1 MSKLFNDPQ
10 TYWNNKL
17 AAYLHD
23 PFDKAFY
30 IQGHEERAEIL
41 LNALGVQKPNEEFWK
56 TADHIASGFDR
67 GQLPSYSADPNKN
80 GAVDFSID
88 PVLTHPTGGDG
99 VDEGATSLKIE
110 LPESLKGIDS
120 KEKALRL
127 SEETAEYM
135 YKKLGKEPGDT
146 GYSNKDIFRRN
157 LGSQK
162 GADLFAQARFLYT
175 HLVLRFNLARDNVL
189 GIGGLWHRLPA
200 DTRFPDH
207 SIWQHNGLTSA
218 LYSAGELAGGE
229 DSHGDLNVGL
239 MVFSITPVQSFI
251 SKARKLRDFW
261 TGSVLL
267 SWLAFEGILW
277 VVENLGPD
285 HVVYPSLVD
294 QPLMNRYLK
303 KVWEIDEDLKDETD
317 IASFPNKFVCVVPLN
332 KLEDIKKG
340 IEERVGEKWKDAVEL
355 SRDFLLGKADSQK
368 IDPEYVKELFRRQ
381 TEGFWDIQFSAVKLI
396 GDSDIS
402 ELKKLY
408 PEEVFKKNT
417 VVKEYFQKMLKD
429 AGKNYRFHS
438 EGVFYELSH
447 RTVQAALASTKMR
460 REMRRAPEPGEK
472 CSQCGEFEV
481 LHGHAHK
488 TGETSS
494 DYKENIENF
503 WAPLRGKKEFESD
516 FSENE
521 RLCSICAMKRIF
533 YRAVRTDSKGDHL
546 LLDAFKDKE
555 SYPSTSYL
563 AFHDYFERENI
574 RDEEKKKEFAQKQ
587 FEKEDFDSGGASL
600 IENRDRYYAIL
611 MMDGDRMGKLVNG
624 ETLASKW
631 ETILHPDIVKRLK
644 SNDFYEAYRAGWE
657 KVFKE
662 SEGKRFLSPAVHAA
676 VSESL
681 GDFAL
686 YGVKPIVKKYS
697 GTLIYAGGDDV
708 CAVLPVSGA
717 IPAAREM
724 ADYYTSFFR
733 HIDFENLEE
742 TSAASKPIKTSWK
755 PEKGKLSINLGKGE
769 QISIS
774 AGILI
779 CHHKESLKDMIA
791 AAHKLLDTKAKKEGE
806 RNACAVELRKRSG
819 GSRFFVRKFND
830 TEAWKAFQGI
840 VDLLG
845 KSNEE
850 MARSISTSL
859 LYKMKEFEPG
869 FKALLKESAISES
882 QERIKDL
889 IEFQLLRSVPELKEK
904 EDRKTITENIFR
916 LIMNGNSFEPEAL
929 VVAAFFGKGGKK
941 NE

>member
-1 MSKLFNDPQ
+1 MSELFNDPQ

-23 PFDKAFY
+23 PFDKAFH

-41 LNALGVQKPNEEFWK
+41 LNSLGVQKPNEEFWK

-88 PVLTHPTGGDG
+88 PVLTHPTGSDRE
-99 VDEGATSLKIE
+99 DDWATSLKIE
-110 LPESLKGIDS
+110 LPDSLKGIDS

-127 SEETAEYM
+127 SEETADYI

-175 HLVLRFNLARDNVL
+175 HLVLRFNLAQDNVL

-229 DSHGDLNVGL
+229 NSHGGLNVGL
-239 MVFSITPVQSFI
+239 MVFSLTPVQSFI

-261 TGSVLL
+261 TGSVML

-317 IASFPNKFVCVVPLN
+317 IASFPNKFVCVVPIN
-332 KLEDIKKG
+332 RLEDIKKG
-340 IEERVGEKWKDAVEL
+340 IEERIDEKWEEAVEL
-355 SRDFLLGKADSQK
+355 SRDFLLGKSDIQK
-368 IDPEYVKELFRRQ
+368 IDPEYVKELFSRQ

-396 GDSDIS
+396 GDSDIG
-402 ELKKLY
+402 ELKNLY
-408 PEEVFKKNT
+408 PEEVFEKNIA
-417 VVKEYFQKMLKD
+417 VKEHFKKMLKD

-438 EGVFYELSH
+438 EGIFYELSH
-447 RTVQAALASTKMR
+447 RTAQAALASTKMK
-460 REMRRAPEPGEK
+460 RELKREPEPGEK

-488 TGETSS
+488 TGESS
-494 DYKENIENF
+494 SEYKENVEDF

-516 FSENE
+516 FSNNE
-521 RLCSICAMKRIF
+521 RLCSICAMKRIY
-533 YRAVRTDSKGDHL
+533 YRAVRTDRKSDHL
-546 LLDAFKDKE
+546 LLDTFKDRE
-555 SYPSTSYL
+555 SYPSTTYL
-563 AFHDYFERENI
+563 AFHDFFERENI
-574 RDEEKKKEFAQKQ
+574 RDEEEKKKIAQKH
-587 FEKEDFDSGGASL
+587 FEKEDIDFGGESL

-611 MMDGDRMGKLVNG
+611 MMDGDRMGRLVNG

-644 SNDFYEAYRAGWE
+644 NTDFNKAYREGWD

-662 SEGKRFLSPAVHAA
+662 SGGTRFLTPAVHAA

-717 IPAAREM
+717 IPAAREI
-724 ADYYTSFFR
+724 AEYYTSFFR
-733 HIDFENLEE
+733 HIDFKGREE
-742 TSAASKPIKTSWK
+742 TSTASKLIKTSWK
-755 PEKGKLSINLGKGE
+755 PEKGKLSINLGKGD

-779 CHHKESLKDMIA
+779 CHHKESLKDMISE
-791 AAHKLLDTKAKKEGE
+791 AHNLLETKAKNEGE

-830 TEAWKAFQGI
+830 TESWNAFQSI
-840 VDLLG
+840 VEIVG
-845 KSNEE
+845 KNNEE
-850 MARSISTSL
+850 IARNISTSL
-859 LYKMKEFEPG
+859 IYRMKEFEPG
-869 FKALLKESAISES
+869 FKALLKEREKSEN

-889 IEFQLLRSVPELKEK
+889 IEFQLLRSVPELKDK
-904 EDRKTITENIFR
+904 EERKLITANIFR
-916 LIMNGNSFEPEAL
+916 IIIHDNSFQPEAL
-929 VVAAFFGKGGKK
+929 IVAAFFGKGGA
-941 NE
+941 NND